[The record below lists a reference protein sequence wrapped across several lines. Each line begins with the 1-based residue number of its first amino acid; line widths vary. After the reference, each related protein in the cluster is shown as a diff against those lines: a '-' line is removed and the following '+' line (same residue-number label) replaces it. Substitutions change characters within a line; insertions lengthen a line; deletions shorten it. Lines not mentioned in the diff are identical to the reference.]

1 MGASFLE
8 WQVSYFPSGKVDGD
22 TLSYDADDWRYDGHD
37 YHWQGQNEPQQENKI
52 NVTGRSILTPHAAQL
67 FQGKINQYLTDHA
80 AIDSKTLREME
91 QTVSGWD
98 VLSQSLSGLTD
109 ALVMRRELATFAP
122 DGAGDSLPQSDPAQ
136 ATSPPSPGA
145 LIGRNYRNV
154 PLQGGLMTLFYPFR
168 AGFFQIEQ
176 LRVVD
181 TFGQKIDLHE
191 MSAERIFEPKPGL
204 GLKPD
209 HADEL
214 DANMFQL
221 PPRLVQP
228 SRLDFQFLANDD
240 SGLDITVAQTPHAVC
255 GWLIPDHLDGGL
267 AVYSSKGEAWAKSCR
282 LNSASMTSAA
292 CWEASITLPCV
303 RL

>member
-1 MGASFLE
+1 
-8 WQVSYFPSGKVDGD
+8 
-22 TLSYDADDWRYDGHD
+22 
-37 YHWQGQNEPQQENKI
+37 
-52 NVTGRSILTPHAAQL
+52 
-67 FQGKINQYLTDHA
+67 
-80 AIDSKTLREME
+80 
-91 QTVSGWD
+91 
-98 VLSQSLSGLTD
+98 
-109 ALVMRRELATFAP
+109 
-122 DGAGDSLPQSDPAQ
+122 
-136 ATSPPSPGA
+136 
-145 LIGRNYRNV
+145 
-154 PLQGGLMTLFYPFR
+154 MTLFYPFR

-240 SGLDITVAQTPHAVC
+240 SGLDITFAQTPHAVC
-255 GWLIPDHLDGGL
+255 GWLNPDHLDGGL
-267 AVYSSKGEAWAKSCR
+267 AVYSSKGEALGEILPAEFSVDDERSLLGGIDNPALCAVVSVLSNINGRTSTSCCR
-282 LNSASMTSAA
+282 
-292 CWEASITLPCV
+292 
-303 RL
+303 